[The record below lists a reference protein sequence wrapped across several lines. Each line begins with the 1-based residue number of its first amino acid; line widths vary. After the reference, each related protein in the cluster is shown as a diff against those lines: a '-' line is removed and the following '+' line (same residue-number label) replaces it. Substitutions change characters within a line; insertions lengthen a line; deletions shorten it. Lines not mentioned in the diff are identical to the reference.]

1 MLNKLALRNAGR
13 LWKDYLIYFL
23 TLCVITAL
31 MFSFHSLLFS
41 EDIYAMIHYGES
53 GELSTA
59 GTMLVTFMSVSTAA
73 ILVIVAWLINYM
85 TRFILEKRS
94 REFAIYLLAGM
105 QKKQIAEL
113 YMKENL
119 YLAVCALFAG
129 LIFGS
134 GLQQAL
140 FFVFY
145 NSIGK
150 NYRIKIEIS
159 AGSII
164 LTVILYG
171 ACVFAALFRN
181 RKKFFHMEIIHLFNM
196 DKQNETVNEKQN
208 VLWKRLFLFSMGNIL
223 FFYFLIFTGRITK
236 WSTILEMIG
245 LVFTCYFFYSGFSA
259 FLMQYIKR
267 KGRLIYKKEYL
278 FLIRQFSSK
287 IRNTCFVLGTLSFLF
302 VFALAG
308 SSLAFMLSDYQNKQL
323 DVEYPFDII
332 IISDD
337 TNNDFSGEET
347 LIADNI
353 TPRDMLKYCV
363 YQNGTSDM
371 GDYLYQNL
379 SLFSDRDS
387 DPIMAEGKRATAYY
401 DYDVYMGITD
411 YNRLR
416 EMLGL
421 TPVTLQDGQYL
432 IHIPNR
438 VYQEIKNESVQPQNG
453 LHIGLDFAGL
463 QTEGFAQN
471 GHNGA
476 DYLLVVPDKKLTG
489 MKKYFSLMAV
499 MASGNMP
506 ENLSESLYDLEGKTR
521 GYDELADYIRIGSE
535 ELFLMPAAIQ
545 VKSREVLELKFLMS
559 TLSFPLFYIGLVFL
573 CVSLTVLSVQQLSD
587 SNKYRFRYEILN
599 QLGMGKKKIRR
610 VVAKQLFFYYLC
622 PVILSVIVSAVFIL
636 YIGRQFVIHTGIHT
650 EWVLY
655 FCISLISFLGIYIF
669 YFWLTY
675 MQFEKNIGLHI
686 R

>member
-1 MLNKLALRNAGR
+1 
-13 LWKDYLIYFL
+13 
-23 TLCVITAL
+23 

-159 AGSII
+159 AVSII

-196 DKQNETVNEKQN
+196 DKQNETVNEKQK
-208 VLWKRLFLFSMGNIL
+208 VLWKRMFLFSMGNIL

-236 WSTILEMIG
+236 WSAILEMIG
-245 LVFTCYFFYSGFSA
+245 LIFTCYFFYSGFSA

-287 IRNTCFVLGTLSFLF
+287 IRNTCFILGTLSFLF
-302 VFALAG
+302 VFALVG

-337 TNNDFSGEET
+337 TNNDFSGEEA

-353 TPRDMLKYCV
+353 TPQDMLKYCV

-379 SLFSDRDS
+379 SLFSDRNS

-421 TPVTLQDGQYL
+421 TPIILQDGQYL

-438 VYQEIKNESVQPQNG
+438 VYQEIKNKSVQPQNG
-453 LHIGLDFAGL
+453 LHIGLDFAGF

-499 MASGNMP
+499 MASGNVP
-506 ENLSESLYDLEGKTR
+506 ESLSESLYDLEGKTR

-535 ELFLMPAAIQ
+535 ELFLLPATIQ

-622 PVILSVIVSAVFIL
+622 PIILSVIVSAVFIL

-669 YFWLTY
+669 YFLLTY